1 MRKKILMVC
10 TMPKDSYMGGVAT
23 MVNDYVDHD
32 VLFSEKGYDVSLFN
46 FQTKS
51 DNKITYYFKQRKAL
65 RRYVAENGVDVVHIH
80 TSRNSVFFKDV
91 LLAKFIK
98 RKTRKKV
105 VFTIHV
111 GDIST
116 VFEKIP
122 SVLRKKALRILNRF
136 VDKIVFLSKKIQEQ
150 FVRQGYD
157 KRKTIVLYNFHKN
170 RSLTTDASDSKLSL
184 LFVGM
189 INKDKGILELLSA
202 IGSFSEENVHLDICG
217 SITDN
222 SIKDTFERA
231 VADNG
236 SKVAFHGYVS
246 GEQKR
251 RLFEKADVLVLPSY
265 HEGMP
270 LVILEALSYGCAVM
284 ATAVGAIPEI
294 LTDQNY
300 YQVGIGS
307 AEDLRVGIAH
317 FLSDPADLVGMKK
330 ENLELAKRFTIENH
344 IERLLS
350 FISE

>member
-1 MRKKILMVC
+1 MVC
-10 TMPKDSYMGGVAT
+10 TMPKNSYLGGVAT
-23 MVNDYVDHD
+23 MVNDYIDHGD
-32 VLFSEKGYDVSLFN
+32 LFLKKGYEVSLFN
-46 FQTKS
+46 YQTKS
-51 DNKITYYFKQRKAL
+51 GNKIAYYFKQRKAL
-65 RRYVAENGVDVVHIH
+65 RQYVTENGIDIVHIH

-91 LLAKFIK
+91 LLAKYIK

-105 VFTIHV
+105 VLTIHV

-122 SVLRKKALRILNRF
+122 SILGKKALCILNSY
-136 VDKIVFLSKKIQEQ
+136 VDKIVFLSKRIQAQ
-150 FVRQGYD
+150 FVQRGYD
-157 KRKTIVLYNFHKN
+157 EKKTIVLYNFHKN
-170 RSLTTDASDSKLSL
+170 QCMPVDATDLKLNL

-189 INKDKGILELLSA
+189 INRDKGVLELLSA
-202 IGSFSEENVHLDICG
+202 ISGFSEDNIHLDICG
-217 SITDN
+217 SVTED

-231 VADNG
+231 VAANE
-236 SKVAFHGYVS
+236 SIVTFNGYVS

-294 LTDQNY
+294 LTEKNY

-307 AEDLRVGIAH
+307 AEDLKVGIAH

-330 ENLELAKRFTIENH
+330 ENFELAKRFTIENH
-344 IERLLS
+344 IEQLVT